1 MRLEAANELANDPLA
16 KLSVRNAY
24 ATAIAAMDKLVL
36 VRRGIAR
43 FLLNFEQRFTS
54 VRGITGRD
62 FMRSI

>member
-1 MRLEAANELANDPLA
+1 MASGPLERLSTPG
-16 KLSVRNAY
+16 AY
-24 ATAIAAMDKLVL
+24 ATAIAATDKLVL

-43 FLLNFEQRFTS
+43 FLLNFEQRFIS